1 MSGIVDGGVET
12 TLAAVFV
19 LVAGVL
25 WEGEARE
32 GACETVEGV
41 VVVYKRGWRLSMSS
55 CREERLLDIG
65 GDEKGKKAE
74 PVIS

>member
-12 TLAAVFV
+12 AFAAMFV

-32 GACETVEGV
+32 GTCEAIEGV
-41 VVVYKRGWRLSMSS
+41 MIVYKQGL
-55 CREERLLDIG
+55 
-65 GDEKGKKAE
+65 
-74 PVIS
+74 